1 MQANVHRGLLPLS
14 PKCGV
19 EVTGVD
25 LTNLTDEDCAFILDA
40 YHAHSALLFRD
51 QKLSDEDLIAFSRNF
66 GELEQAPAEQ
76 LSKAVPGKPEIY
88 VVSNVKGADGKP
100 IGSLGAGEAT
110 WHSDMSARKNPP
122 EAILLTAMELPPTG
136 GNTWVASMTAALED
150 MPDELSRNIEGC
162 SIKHDGTYNAAGF
175 VRKGV
180 KASDDPLTCEG
191 TLHPAICA
199 DPVTGN
205 SMLFLGRRRN
215 ALVDGLS
222 LDESE
227 YLLDK
232 LWAHATRSSDY
243 CFAHQ
248 WRVGDLLMFNNR
260 STLHRRDA
268 FSPEHRRVMHRTLIN
283 GKAAPCS
290 V

>member
-1 MQANVHRGLLPLS
+1 MAP
-14 PKCGV
+14 GV
-19 EVTGVD
+19 GMEVTGID
-25 LTNLTDEDCAFILDA
+25 LSNLSAEERDFILDA
-40 YHAHSALLFRD
+40 YHTHSALLFRD

-66 GELEQAPAEQ
+66 GELEKAPAEQ
-76 LSKAVPGKPEIY
+76 ISKAVPGQPEIY

-122 EAILLTAMELPPTG
+122 DAILLHALELPPTG
-136 GNTWVASMTAALED
+136 GDTWVAGMIAALED
-150 MPDELSRNIEGC
+150 MPDDLRAKIEGR

-180 KASDDPLTCEG
+180 EANDDPLTCEG
-191 TLHPAICA
+191 TLHPIICVH
-199 DPVTGN
+199 PPTGKP
-205 SMLFLGRRRN
+205 MLYLGRRRN

-222 LDESE
+222 LEESE
-227 YLLDK
+227 DLLDE
-232 LWAHATRSSDY
+232 LWAHATSSGY
-243 CFAHQ
+243 CFAHK
-248 WRVGDLLMFNNR
+248 WRVGDLLLWDNR

-268 FSPEHRRVMHRTLIN
+268 FGPEHRRVMHRTLIK